1 MQTELPVAERALGRI
16 RPSHPHSNPSRVEDS
31 RSKTAQRGHG
41 IRWARADCAVQWPAG
56 GCGWQDAGPCWV
68 ETLRS
73 SVRAAAAI
81 AFGAVLVG
89 IGGGVAVLVGLLIG
103 IGRRRRLIVI
113 AGLRSVLA
121 ELDLTVDL
129 AQVVLIIVRGDLS
142 ARASCRNGPALG
154 TTAEEIPEDEAEYG
168 NEENDECPRGFGQD
182 SNQTPIA
189 QQAIEESVQCHR
201 CCQDNRGNEKS
212 SHASRI
218 VHEPE
223 HGLKHAV

>member
-41 IRWARADCAVQWPAG
+41 IRWARADWARADGAVQWLAG
-56 GCGWQDAGPCWV
+56 GCGWQEAGPCWV

-113 AGLRSVLA
+113 ASLRSVLA
-121 ELDLTVDL
+121 ELDVTMDL
-129 AQVVLIIVRGDLS
+129 A
-142 ARASCRNGPALG
+142 
-154 TTAEEIPEDEAEYG
+154 
-168 NEENDECPRGFGQD
+168 
-182 SNQTPIA
+182 
-189 QQAIEESVQCHR
+189 
-201 CCQDNRGNEKS
+201 
-212 SHASRI
+212 
-218 VHEPE
+218 
-223 HGLKHAV
+223 